1 MIYKKEIPVKKIDII
16 NKVLNNRYI
25 LHSLNRGLWIA
36 GGFARQ
42 IGHHLFF
49 TDKNIKDSNESIYSY
64 FYNRNGDIDLFG
76 ENEENIRKIAK
87 ECESLNCGCDVFCM
101 HHVSSSNFSLNFED
115 DKALKNYKKNQSL
128 SLKIQFV
135 DKFTFKSVSEC
146 FESFDMDN
154 CKYAIVKEN
163 DSFYLYY
170 DEKAIE
176 ADASKVLEINHT
188 DSPLLGS
195 RIYKYLT
202 KDNIV
207 NKLSDSTK
215 SKNKFKE
222 YLYKCL
228 TSSWNKNFT
237 FFNAEAFIINT
248 LNKLDN
254 VHKLEPVDI
263 AMFLGKLQTT
273 RTIESTN
280 SDYGVF
286 WDIVVVDWATD
297 KLSKCN

>member
-25 LHSLNRGLWIA
+25 LHSLNKGLWIA

-42 IGHHLFF
+42 VGHHLFF

-64 FYNRNGDIDLFG
+64 FYNRKGDIDLFG
-76 ENEENIRKIAK
+76 DSEENILKVAR
-87 ECESLNCGCDVFCM
+87 ECENLKCDCDLFCM
-101 HHVSSSNFSLNFED
+101 HHVSSSNFSLNLED
-115 DKALKNYKKNQSL
+115 DKALKNYKENQSL

-135 DKFTFKSVSEC
+135 DKFTFKNISEC

-154 CKYAIVKEN
+154 CKYAIVKEKDN
-163 DSFYLYY
+163 FYLYY
-170 DEKAIE
+170 DNKAIE
-176 ADASKVLEINHT
+176 ADALKTLEINHT

-215 SKNKFKE
+215 SKSNFKE
-222 YLYKCL
+222 YLFKCL
-228 TSSWNKNFT
+228 TSSWDNNFT
-237 FFNAEAFIINT
+237 FFDSEAFIINT

-254 VHKLEPVDI
+254 VHKLDPVDI

-273 RTIESTN
+273 RIIENTN

-286 WDIVVVDWATD
+286 ADIVVVDWATD

>member
-1 MIYKKEIPVKKIDII
+1 MIYKKEIPVKKIDIV
-16 NKVLNNRYI
+16 NKVLNNKYI
-25 LHSLNRGLWIA
+25 LHSLNKGLWIA

-42 IGHHLFF
+42 VGHHLFF

-64 FYNRNGDIDLFG
+64 FYNRKGDIDLFG
-76 ENEENIRKIAK
+76 ESEENILKVAK
-87 ECESLNCGCDVFCM
+87 QCENLKCDCDAFCM
-101 HHVSSSNFSLNFED
+101 HHVSSSNFSLNLED
-115 DKALKNYKKNQSL
+115 DKALKGYKANQSL

-135 DKFTFKSVSEC
+135 DKFTFKNVSEC

-154 CKYAIVKEN
+154 CKYAIVKEK

-170 DEKAIE
+170 DEKAIK
-176 ADASKVLEINHT
+176 ADESKILEINHT

-215 SKNKFKE
+215 SKSKFKE
-222 YLYKCL
+222 YLFKCL
-228 TSSWNKNFT
+228 TSSWDNNFT
-237 FFNAEAFIINT
+237 FFYEEAFVINT

-254 VHKLEPVDI
+254 VHKLDPVDI
-263 AMFLGKLQTT
+263 AMFIGKLQTT
-273 RTIESTN
+273 RVIENGN

-286 WDIVVVDWATD
+286 ADIVVVDWATD

>member
-1 MIYKKEIPVKKIDII
+1 MIHKKEIPVEKIDII
-16 NKVLNNRYI
+16 NKVLNNKYV

-76 ENEENIRKIAK
+76 ESEEFILKVAK
-87 ECESLNCGCDVFCM
+87 ECENLNCDCDIFCL
-101 HHVSSSNFSLNFED
+101 HNVRSSNFSLNLED
-115 DKALKNYKKNQSL
+115 NKSLKNYKQNQSL

-135 DKFTFKSVSEC
+135 DKFTFKNVFEC

-154 CKYAIVKEN
+154 CKYAVVKEKDN
-163 DSFYLYY
+163 YYLYY
-170 DEKAIE
+170 DDKAIE

-188 DSPLLGS
+188 NSPLLGS

-222 YLYKCL
+222 YLLKCL
-228 TSSWNKNFT
+228 TSSWDSNFT
-237 FFNAEAFIINT
+237 FFDIEAFIIST
-248 LNKLDN
+248 LNKLDKVN
-254 VHKLEPVDI
+254 KLEPVDI
-263 AMFLGKLQTT
+263 AMFLGKLQTV
-273 RTIESTN
+273 RTIENVN
-280 SDYGVF
+280 SAYGMF

-297 KLSKCN
+297 KLSMCN